1 MQIALYKALAD
12 FDNADSILEMGLIV
26 GQFYA
31 GYTDK
36 DEVARGIVVQLRVH
50 RAPQH
55 RHCWALAANRELWK
69 WAINRLVKLSPRAIS
84 ISLLNASQRLQI

>member
-1 MQIALYKALAD
+1 MIPLEAIDRIMRNALQRVLAGIDNVDD
-12 FDNADSILEMGLIV
+12 FLEMKLIV

-50 RAPQH
+50 WAAQH
-55 RHCWALAANRELWK
+55 RHCWALAANKEMRK
-69 WAINRLVKLSPRAIS
+69 
-84 ISLLNASQRLQI
+84 

>member
-1 MQIALYKALAD
+1 MIPLETIDRVMQNALQRALAVMD
-12 FDNADSILEMGLIV
+12 SADERIEMKFIV

-50 RAPQH
+50 RAAQH
-55 RHCWALAANRELWK
+55 RHCWALAANKETWK
-69 WAINRLVKLSPRAIS
+69 
-84 ISLLNASQRLQI
+84 

>member
-1 MQIALYKALAD
+1 MIPLETIDRVMQNALQRVLAGIDNVDD
-12 FDNADSILEMGLIV
+12 FLEMKFIV

-50 RAPQH
+50 RAAQH
-55 RHCWALAANRELWK
+55 RHCWALAANKETWK
-69 WAINRLVKLSPRAIS
+69 
-84 ISLLNASQRLQI
+84 

>member
-1 MQIALYKALAD
+1 MIPLEAIGRIMRNALQRVLAGIDNVGD
-12 FDNADSILEMGLIV
+12 FLEMKFIV

-50 RAPQH
+50 RAAQH
-55 RHCWALAANRELWK
+55 RRCWALAANKEVWK
-69 WAINRLVKLSPRAIS
+69 
-84 ISLLNASQRLQI
+84 